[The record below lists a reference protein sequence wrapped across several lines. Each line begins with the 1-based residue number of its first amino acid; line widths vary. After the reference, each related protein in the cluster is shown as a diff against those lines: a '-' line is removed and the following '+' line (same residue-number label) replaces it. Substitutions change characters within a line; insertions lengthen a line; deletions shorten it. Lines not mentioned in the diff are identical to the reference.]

1 MTKSKKLKVEFAPGC
16 FDSWDGTQEELD
28 ELVKHITALAASGEL
43 DEHSQ
48 PVTEETLAELDPEER
63 DILLTALK
71 QETHKRS
78 LQ

>member
-1 MTKSKKLKVEFAPGC
+1 MTKSKKPKVEFAPGC

-28 ELVKHITALAASGEL
+28 ELIQHITTLAESGQL

-48 PVTEETLAELDPEER
+48 PVTEESLAEMDQQTR
-63 DILLTALK
+63 DILLQALD
-71 QETHKRS
+71 QAHKRT